1 MTHLENADGQGQLL
15 IGERLS
21 PVAYHVTTEKQGG
34 RLTATVDLQAP
45 RDWLIKQGFKRRATL
60 VLASGDRVEILHE
73 DEVDVSDSIS
83 IVLKT
88 EALLYTEAKALLEAF
103 PELDIE
109 GRPEQ
114 TEKKAFIDDPKNLR

>member
-21 PVAYHVTTEKQGG
+21 PVTYHVAVEDAEG

-45 RDWLIKQGFKRRATL
+45 RDWLIKQGFKRHATL
-60 VLASGDRVEILHE
+60 VLASGDRVEILH
-73 DEVDVSDSIS
+73 DGEVNVSDSLS

-88 EALLYTEAKALLEAF
+88 ERLVYDDPKALLDAL
-103 PELDIE
+103 PELASRE
-109 GRPEQ
+109 RLSPVS
-114 TEKKAFIDDPKNLR
+114 KKRSF

>member
-21 PVAYHVTTEKQGG
+21 PVSYHVATEDKGG
-34 RLTATVDLQAP
+34 RLAATVDLQAP

-60 VLASGDRVEILHE
+60 VLASGDRVEVGHE
-73 DEVDVSDSIS
+73 DEIDVSDSIS

-88 EALLYTEAKALLEAF
+88 EALIYEGAETLLQAF
-103 PELDIE
+103 PELDTE
-109 GRPEQ
+109 GFWQYPG
-114 TEKKAFIDDPKNLR
+114 KNPSSDDPKGTS

>member
-21 PVAYHVTTEKQGG
+21 PVSYHIATEDKGG
-34 RLTATVDLQAP
+34 RLAATVDLQAP

-60 VLASGDRVEILHE
+60 VLASGDRVEVAHE
-73 DEVDVSDSIS
+73 DEIDVSDSIS

-88 EALLYTEAKALLEAF
+88 EALIYEGAQALLDAF
-103 PELDIE
+103 PELETE
-109 GRPEQ
+109 GFRPRHGENV
-114 TEKKAFIDDPKNLR
+114 FFDDPKSTS

>member
-1 MTHLENADGQGQLL
+1 MTDLEIADGQGQLL

-21 PVAYHVTTEKQGG
+21 PVSYHVAAQKTDG
-34 RLTATVDLQAP
+34 RLSVTVDLQAP

-73 DEVDVSDSIS
+73 DGVDVSDSLS

-88 EALLYTEAKALLEAF
+88 EPLVYNGTEALLSAF
-103 PELDIE
+103 PELGPRDPSTMAE
-109 GRPEQ
+109 NS
-114 TEKKAFIDDPKNLR
+114 ASDDPKGRS